1 MKTKRAAA
9 CILAIILTLSFA
21 VVWAEDTYTTTVN
34 GMQGPMTI
42 ELTMDG
48 DAIQSLVVTDNVE
61 TPGIGTFAAE
71 VIPERVVAQQTLKV
85 DVVTGATITSNII
98 LRTVEDM
105 LKDAGADVAK
115 FTAMPEQEPVED
127 QELTADVVIIG
138 GGGAG
143 MSAAAAAF
151 DKGASVILIEKTG
164 FLGGNSLVSGGVY
177 NSPDPAAQDYSD
189 NKSDLAP
196 LIEAALSEEPVSDE
210 HKELIDLVRA
220 EYEEFK
226 KTDKVVFDSANW
238 FALQTWNGGDKVG
251 ELAIVKKLTA
261 DAYDGL
267 QWLKSMGMEFED
279 RNFQAPGSLYP
290 RAHQAVRPNGAGYI
304 ETFAAHL
311 KDADTYTQL
320 MDTTGKSLIVQ
331 DGRVVG
337 AIAETKDGAQITLHA
352 TKGVI
357 LATGGFAGN
366 VELRQKYCE
375 GEKWPNLGPS
385 VPTSNVPGNTGDGIF
400 MALDVGAELVNMD
413 QIQLLH
419 LCNPQTG
426 ATYDITAASLEG
438 IFVNKEGKRFVREDG
453 RRDEISKA
461 ILEQTDGIMYLVFSA
476 DYTPDASAAR
486 TFGGQTLQYYLDNK
500 LSGYVKGET
509 LDDLAAELGMP
520 ADELKKTVDEYNAC
534 VAGDAKDSVGRVSF
548 GAPLLQGPYY
558 AYPRSPAV
566 HHTMGGVRVDTQS
579 HALDK
584 DGNPI
589 PGLYCAGEI
598 TGNLH
603 GGNRLGGNAIVD
615 FTVFGKNAG
624 ENAADGK

>member
-1 MKTKRAAA
+1 
-9 CILAIILTLSFA
+9 
-21 VVWAEDTYTTTVN
+21 
-34 GMQGPMTI
+34 
-42 ELTMDG
+42 
-48 DAIQSLVVTDNVE
+48 
-61 TPGIGTFAAE
+61 
-71 VIPERVVAQQTLKV
+71 
-85 DVVTGATITSNII
+85 
-98 LRTVEDM
+98 
-105 LKDAGADVAK
+105 
-115 FTAMPEQEPVED
+115 
-127 QELTADVVIIG
+127 
-138 GGGAG
+138 
-143 MSAAAAAF
+143 
-151 DKGASVILIEKTG
+151 
-164 FLGGNSLVSGGVY
+164 
-177 NSPDPAAQDYSD
+177 
-189 NKSDLAP
+189 
-196 LIEAALSEEPVSDE
+196 
-210 HKELIDLVRA
+210 
-220 EYEEFK
+220 
-226 KTDKVVFDSANW
+226 
-238 FALQTWNGGDKVG
+238 
-251 ELAIVKKLTA
+251 
-261 DAYDGL
+261 
-267 QWLKSMGMEFED
+267 
-279 RNFQAPGSLYP
+279 
-290 RAHQAVRPNGAGYI
+290 
-304 ETFAAHL
+304 
-311 KDADTYTQL
+311 
-320 MDTTGKSLIVQ
+320 
-331 DGRVVG
+331 
-337 AIAETKDGAQITLHA
+337 
-352 TKGVI
+352 
-357 LATGGFAGN
+357 
-366 VELRQKYCE
+366 
-375 GEKWPNLGPS
+375 
-385 VPTSNVPGNTGDGIF
+385 VPGNTGDGIF